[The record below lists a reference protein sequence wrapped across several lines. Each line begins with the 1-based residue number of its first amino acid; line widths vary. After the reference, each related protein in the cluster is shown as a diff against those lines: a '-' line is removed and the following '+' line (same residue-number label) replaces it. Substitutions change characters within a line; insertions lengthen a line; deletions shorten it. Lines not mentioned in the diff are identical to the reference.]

1 MNPSDEPASL
11 AQVLYREFQALR
23 PQWLTG
29 IAAPAAQSASDAER
43 SRSLR
48 EIYARAAPAG
58 GPDRRALSAPADGA
72 DHPPLSA
79 LCLSG
84 GGIRSATFNLGVLQG
99 LAQSRLLGSFDYL
112 SSVSGGG
119 YIASWLRTW
128 MHREGTAAVI
138 AQLQATKPADSP
150 LSVEPK
156 PVANLREYSN
166 YLTPQLG
173 LLSGDTWS
181 AAAIILRNLILNWLV
196 IVPLLVLGV
205 GIPQLFLLVVKG
217 TGLAPPWNRFAL
229 WAALVVEL
237 IASIS
242 VYYHRRFVKQ
252 KGVPQARFILLC
264 VLPICLAASLL
275 STSAL
280 NIGLEEPGA
289 GSNYSQVQLTGLGQ
303 FAIVWCIVVPVIG
316 WALNEL
322 WSLVRPTVE
331 PTAGL
336 GRDRASP
343 RQRVVSMIFEM
354 LAIVAS
360 GEVAAWLLIEIT
372 KAWFVD
378 LYQAPALY
386 VIFVLPALLGVY
398 LIARTLFVGL
408 ASLGDGVLGRVRPT
422 SSDDADRE
430 WWARLSGW
438 ILLIALS
445 WAVVTSIC
453 LFGNY
458 LPGSDPGKV
467 SKAIKA
473 VVAALGGVTG
483 VIAAFT
489 GTSAKTPA
497 GADADVKEVSPIR
510 KLLLAAAAPV
520 FVVCVII
527 LMSWAASELGEIA
540 TGIPNLFTWPSPL
553 CRESQAVTWST
564 ALHYFLMLVAL
575 AVFAVTAGR
584 VVNVNRFS
592 LHGMYRNRIVRAYLG
607 ASNANRQPDPFTGF
621 ASADNPRLHE
631 VWHDADP
638 AVAATRPLPI
648 INTTLNLVQG
658 GDNLAW
664 QERKAASF
672 SMTPF
677 YCGNW
682 REGYRASKEY
692 GSYNGISV
700 GTAVAISGAAANPNM
715 GFSSSPALGFLMAVF
730 NVRLGAWLGNTNSR
744 GQRTYRFSGP
754 RQAIMPM
761 FAEIFGLTNSHRRY
775 VNLSDGGHFDNLGLY
790 EVVLRRCRQVLVS
803 DAGQDGSFA
812 FEDLGNA
819 IRKIRIDLGIPTEF
833 RRRIKIMP
841 NSPETKGL
849 YCAEAIIRYSAVD
862 GTDPAHDGTLVYFKP
877 TLHGRG
883 LPIPADVYSYARKH
897 SQFPHESTAD
907 QWFSESQFE
916 SYRMLGLHAVTQVSG
931 DLASSDFEKFLANVR
946 DYLQKRKDESKEDLD
961 ES

>member
-1 MNPSDEPASL
+1 MTTRVTLAGSKRTPASDKPASL

-23 PQWLTG
+23 PQWL
-29 IAAPAAQSASDAER
+29 ADMNAPAKQSASDADLC
-43 SRSLR
+43 RSLHDL
-48 EIYARAAPAG
+48 YARTAPSG
-58 GPDRRALSAPADGA
+58 GA
-72 DHPPLSA
+72 DHRPLSA

-99 LAQSRLLGSFDYL
+99 LARSGLLGSFDYL

-128 MHREGTAAVI
+128 MYREGTAAVL
-138 AQLQATKPADSP
+138 AQLGATKAAGSP
-150 LSVEPK
+150 LSSEPK
-156 PVANLREYSN
+156 PIANLREYSN

-173 LLSGDTWS
+173 LFSGDTWS
-181 AAAIILRNLILNWLV
+181 AAAIILRNLMLNWLV
-196 IVPLLVLGV
+196 IAPLLVLGV
-205 GIPQLFLLVVKG
+205 GIPLLFLLVVKSP
-217 TGLAPPWNRFAL
+217 GLEPPWNQYTLR
-229 WAALVVEL
+229 AALIVEL

-252 KGVPQARFILLC
+252 PGVPQARFILLC
-264 VLPICLAASLL
+264 VLPVGLAAGLL
-275 STSAL
+275 STAAL
-280 NIGLEEPGA
+280 NLGFETHDAGA
-289 GSNYSQVQLTGLGQ
+289 IYSKTQRSDLWRFSL
-303 FAIVWCIVVPVIG
+303 VWCIVIPLIG
-316 WALNEL
+316 WGLNEL
-322 WSLVRPTVE
+322 GSLLRP
-331 PTAGL
+331 AAGAASGL
-336 GRDRASP
+336 GRDQAAP
-343 RQRVVSMIFEM
+343 RQRVVSTIFEL
-354 LAIVAS
+354 LALIVS
-360 GEVAAWLLIEIT
+360 GAVAAWLLVKIT
-372 KAWFVD
+372 ESWFST
-378 LYQAPALY
+378 LYQFPAFY
-386 VIFVLPALLGVY
+386 VILVLPALLSVY
-398 LIARTLFVGL
+398 LIARALFVGL
-408 ASLGDGVLGRVRPT
+408 ANLGDGVWGQVRPG

-438 ILLIALS
+438 VLLIIVS
-445 WAVVTSIC
+445 WTVVTSVC

-458 LPGSDPGKV
+458 LPGRYSGQLSV
-467 SKAIKA
+467 TIKAI
-473 VVAALGGVTG
+473 VAALGGVSG
-483 VIAAFT
+483 VIAAFA
-489 GTSAKTPA
+489 GNSAKTPA
-497 GADADVKEVSPIR
+497 TPDADVKQDSPLH

-527 LMSWAASELGEIA
+527 LMSWIASQFGEIA
-540 TGIPNLFTWPSPL
+540 TGAPDLFKWPSPL
-553 CRESQAVTWST
+553 SREPQVAWTT
-564 ALHYFLMLVAL
+564 CGCYLLMLAAL
-575 AVFAVTAGR
+575 AVFAVIAGR

-592 LHGMYRNRIVRAYLG
+592 LHGMYRNRLVRAYLG
-607 ASNANRQPDPFTGF
+607 ASNARRRPDPFTGF
-621 ASADNPRLHE
+621 SSADNPWLHE

-638 AVAATRPLPI
+638 TTAATRPLPI

-682 REGYRASKEY
+682 REGYRPSREY
-692 GSYNGISV
+692 GGYNGISV

-744 GQRTYRFSGP
+744 GQRTFRFPGP

-790 EVVLRRCRQVLVS
+790 EVVLRRCRHILVS

-819 IRKIRIDLGIPTEF
+819 IRKIRIDMGIPIEF
-833 RRRIKIMP
+833 EHKIKILP

-849 YCAEAIIRYSAVD
+849 YCAQAVIRYSAVD
-862 GTDPAHDGTLVYFKP
+862 GTDSAHDGSLVYFKP

-897 SQFPHESTAD
+897 SEFPHESTKD

-916 SYRMLGLHAVTQVSG
+916 SYRALGLHAVTQVSG
-931 DLASSDFEKFLANVR
+931 GIASSDFDKFLVNVG
-946 DYLQKRKDESKEDLD
+946 DYLHKKEDQD
-961 ES
+961 TS